1 MPSCGL
7 VTTGGWGWGRVPGL
21 SWGPWASSV
30 SKYYCVV
37 KGGRQKEG
45 QAQQRLKGS
54 KKGAR
59 TLLAWMCMQNFAE
72 SRVGTHQLRAAE
84 QRPRGKNFCL
94 RSLLYFSVYSKQP
107 PLPTPASRS
116 RSTKHIEAA
125 FLAACLQLQPP
136 TQTASPLHT
145 AQPVCALGWGSVTGT
160 CSVQGSRSRQGLWR
174 ELVFYIAMGQGLEQP
189 WGTSCLD
196 HHLTLNFRVPNSLS
210 PVR

>member
-7 VTTGGWGWGRVPGL
+7 VTTGGWAWGRVPRL

-37 KGGRQKEG
+37 KGCCGGREWERQKEG
-45 QAQQRLKGS
+45 KTQQRLKAT

-59 TLLAWMCMQNFAE
+59 ILLLARMCTQDFTE
-72 SRVGTHQLRAAE
+72 GRGGTHQLRAAKR
-84 QRPRGKNFCL
+84 RPRGKNFCL

-116 RSTKHIEAA
+116 RSTKHIESA

-160 CSVQGSRSRQGLWR
+160 CSDTQSRAPEVGRDSLGSWYS
-174 ELVFYIAMGQGLEQP
+174 
-189 WGTSCLD
+189 T
-196 HHLTLNFRVPNSLS
+196 
-210 PVR
+210 